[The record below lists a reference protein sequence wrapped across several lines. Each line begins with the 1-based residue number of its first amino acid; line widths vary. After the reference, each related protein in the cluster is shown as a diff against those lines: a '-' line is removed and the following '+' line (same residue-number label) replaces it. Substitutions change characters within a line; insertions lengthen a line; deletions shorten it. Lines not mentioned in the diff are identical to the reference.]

1 MKALIAGLFAVA
13 LCGCVAVTAARTT
26 TVAGNPV
33 TETITVKSF
42 LTDIT
47 DGTYA
52 TTNGMVLSTSS
63 TTPDQ
68 QSIATLANG
77 VVGCAGFSLVSRS
90 FSRPASSD
98 ISCCNSEC
106 RCLSH
111 SKSQR
116 S

>member
-13 LCGCVAVTAARTT
+13 LCGCVAVTATRTT

-42 LTDIT
+42 LADIT

-77 VVGCAGFSLVSRS
+77 VVSLATMFAAKAPTNTVNVLTNNTGNIVVT
-90 FSRPASSD
+90 PA
-98 ISCCNSEC
+98 
-106 RCLSH
+106 
-111 SKSQR
+111 K
-116 S
+116 